1 MGYYTIENEEGQ
13 TYKNL
18 LFENQSSAEEVAEA
32 LMEKFTN
39 QHYWVTPLTLVGYVG
54 GVNGVINAIKGYK

>member
-18 LFENQSSAEEVAEA
+18 LFETESSAEEVAEA

-39 QHYWVTPLTLVGYVG
+39 QHYWVTPLTPVGYCG
-54 GVNGVINAIKGYK
+54 GVSGVINDIKGYQ

>member
-18 LFENQSSAEEVAEA
+18 LFENESAAEEVALA

-39 QHYWVTPLTLVGYVG
+39 QHYWVTALTPVSYCG
-54 GVNGVINAIKGYK
+54 GVNGVINDILGYR